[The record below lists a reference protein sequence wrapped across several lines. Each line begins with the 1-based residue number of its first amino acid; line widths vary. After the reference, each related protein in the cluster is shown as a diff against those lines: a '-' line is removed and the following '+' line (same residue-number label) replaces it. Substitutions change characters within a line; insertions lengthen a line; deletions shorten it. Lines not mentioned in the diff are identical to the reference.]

1 MWTPRFR
8 LRTLMIVIALLTPVL
23 AITAFWLQL
32 NSALNAFYGPGGV
45 LDRGQRFSEEW
56 HAGDEA
62 LRLECYREAEARYR
76 SALDLEASLPGEV
89 GEVSGIL
96 IGLADALVGQGRD
109 DEAEPLY

>member
-62 LRLECYREAEARYR
+62 LRLECYREAECGTGRRSTWKRLFPGKWAR
-76 SALDLEASLPGEV
+76 
-89 GEVSGIL
+89 
-96 IGLADALVGQGRD
+96 
-109 DEAEPLY
+109 